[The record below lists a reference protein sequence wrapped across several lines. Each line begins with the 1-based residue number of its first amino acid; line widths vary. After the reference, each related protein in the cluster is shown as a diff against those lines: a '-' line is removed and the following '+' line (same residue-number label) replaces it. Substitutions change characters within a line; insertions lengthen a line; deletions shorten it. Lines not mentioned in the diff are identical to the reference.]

1 MILAG
6 VCLTWP
12 GKQLL
17 GEVRVTGRGGTPR
30 DLVRALVPR
39 LVQDATSTFE
49 WDLTSMEATMA
60 PRQRRL
66 RNYLLDAP
74 LQLRFTAVLVLA
86 TLLGAGLLGIFLAR
100 ALNRLA
106 EQAERAVEA
115 RAAAAQASHELGNAS
130 LSRTLLERFN
140 NPEFTAQLERQSRAI
155 DAAYQAEQ
163 VQVDEQR
170 REVARESVRIGWLV
184 ALSVGVFALAVLLIG
199 IVLTHRIAG
208 PVFRVRR
215 LLEDLGQGRREVPGT
230 VSARAT
236 SCASCS
242 TRPRPW

>member
-1 MILAG
+1 
-6 VCLTWP
+6 
-12 GKQLL
+12 
-17 GEVRVTGRGGTPR
+17 
-30 DLVRALVPR
+30 
-39 LVQDATSTFE
+39 
-49 WDLTSMEATMA
+49 MA

-140 NPEFTAQLERQSRAI
+140 DPEFTAQLERQSHAI

-163 VQVDEQR
+163 V
-170 REVARESVRIGWLV
+170 A
-184 ALSVGVFALAVLLIG
+184 
-199 IVLTHRIAG
+199 
-208 PVFRVRR
+208 
-215 LLEDLGQGRREVPGT
+215 GRRAEARGGARVDADRLAGALLGGGVRPGGP
-230 VSARAT
+230 APRA
-236 SCASCS
+236 SS
-242 TRPRPW
+242 